1 MHCFFCFFLVTV
13 LGISET
19 PTRSPLEKIILPT
32 KPPGTRQPVM
42 AKPSTSAPKKKLPGQ
57 TTTAKLRQ
65 DKSKKTTQSKEK
77 QINVSTKT
85 LKKAP
90 PHKKS
95 MLQTKK
101 DIKVTGKPSHNPK
114 LSIKG
119 AQERRK
125 PKPFKPTKP
134 KEVKKPNVWLQKAK
148 KTGKEVKKPVK
159 SKPKTTV
166 SKKQDGNKKAKKSPL
181 AKKTKLF

>member
-1 MHCFFCFFLVTV
+1 MTV

-32 KPPGTRQPVM
+32 KPPGTRQPAM
-42 AKPSTSAPKKKLPGQ
+42 ARTSTSAQKKKLPGQ

-85 LKKAP
+85 LKK
-90 PHKKS
+90 S
-95 MLQTKK
+95 MLQTKTDK
-101 DIKVTGKPSHNPK
+101 KATGKPSHNPK

-119 AQERRK
+119 AREIK
-125 PKPFKPTKP
+125 KGKLFKPTKP

-148 KTGKEVKKPVK
+148 NTGKEVKKPVK
-159 SKPKTTV
+159 SKPKATV
-166 SKKQDGNKKAKKSPL
+166 SKKQDGSKKTKNSPL
-181 AKKTKLF
+181 AKKRKLFK

>member
-1 MHCFFCFFLVTV
+1 MTV

-19 PTRSPLEKIILPT
+19 PTRSPLEKIIRPT
-32 KPPGTRQPVM
+32 KPPGTRQHAM

-77 QINVSTKT
+77 QINLSTKT
-85 LKKAP
+85 LKKSP

-101 DIKVTGKPSHNPK
+101 DIKVTGKPSHDPK

-119 AQERRK
+119 ALERK
-125 PKPFKPTKP
+125 NTKPFKPTKP

-159 SKPKTTV
+159 NKPKTTV
-166 SKKQDGNKKAKKSPL
+166 SKKQDGNKMTKNSPL
-181 AKKTKLF
+181 AKKEKTV

>member
-1 MHCFFCFFLVTV
+1 MFLVTV

-32 KPPGTRQPVM
+32 KPPGTRQPAM

-85 LKKAP
+85 LKKP
-90 PHKKS
+90 PPNKKS

-101 DIKVTGKPSHNPK
+101 DKKVTGKPSHNPK
-114 LSIKG
+114 LPIKG
-119 AQERRK
+119 APERK
-125 PKPFKPTKP
+125 KAKPFKPTKP
-134 KEVKKPNVWLQKAK
+134 KEVKKSNVWLQKAK
-148 KTGKEVKKPVK
+148 KTGKQVKKPVK
-159 SKPKTTV
+159 SKPKATV
-166 SKKQDGNKKAKKSPL
+166 SKNQDGINKTKNSPL
-181 AKKTKLF
+181 AKKRKLF

>member
-1 MHCFFCFFLVTV
+1 MNWVFLVTV

-32 KPPGTRQPVM
+32 KPPGTRQPAT
-42 AKPSTSAPKKKLPGQ
+42 AKPSTSALKKKLPGQ

-95 MLQTKK
+95 MLQTKTDK
-101 DIKVTGKPSHNPK
+101 KVTGKPSRNPK

-119 AQERRK
+119 APERK
-125 PKPFKPTKP
+125 KTKPFKPMKP
-134 KEVKKPNVWLQKAK
+134 KDVKKPNVWLQKTK
-148 KTGKEVKKPVK
+148 KTGKEGKKPVK
-159 SKPKTTV
+159 SKPKATF
-166 SKKQDGNKKAKKSPL
+166 SRNQDGS
-181 AKKTKLF
+181 KKTKNSPLTKKRKLFT